1 MSQRTSQRLATK
13 KVDVVPAALKPK
25 SRGERRA
32 EKTAAE
38 QLKSNEKLAIQQAKQ
53 KSTDRI
59 ARQLDKQ
66 AEDEVADFAVRPDL
80 RISTRHSASASSPQV
95 RHRKNFSPNLELNS
109 PPNMEGLE
117 LTSPSWVAHAALDSN
132 LNDTNSVP
140 VSKGDSAYSSPGEGD
155 TDGEDLDDEELKRL
169 EEQAAKLSVRN
180 GILDARNSTPKAT
193 TKRAR
198 SNTETDPVPSKR
210 SKPVE
215 LGGLKLDWKKSVR
228 KASKNNSHSRHT
240 STEIDDIEFEPVG
253 VFDEDESPETI
264 EKERAAKSYNKAVK
278 KDIVEVQVKLEPG
291 DVNTITKEEHD
302 TGKPAKPPKT
312 HVKVS
317 DVPFVQS
324 SDQTVWNN
332 KVRTG
337 LIEWSG
343 SVSKQFNI
351 NSDPNFRETVMDLW
365 NRHLNTLPH
374 IPLKLEYNGST
385 IQRCEHPAILSFA
398 QADIRNYRSNV
409 GKTAVRALRMYLTER
424 ADTFEEQRE
433 LVEELLHHNAFVY
446 EKPGKTRNESSGAFR
461 GELIMHTYAFFL
473 SWSHAAPGIDN
484 PVVPAGALA
493 LATTAVLRA
502 LEVSRSNT
510 EPASPADFQTMKKK
524 KPANSPDNF
533 DNQWG
538 PQAAKFYN
546 DILKLNVDKWELIT
560 ETSAGY
566 IHRLPNAGSGPYLK
580 EARRIQEILADK

>member
-1 MSQRTSQRLATK
+1 IYGDFSVYFVKFL
-13 KVDVVPAALKPK
+13 
-25 SRGERRA
+25 
-32 EKTAAE
+32 
-38 QLKSNEKLAIQQAKQ
+38 QL
-53 KSTDRI
+53 
-59 ARQLDKQ
+59 QLD
-66 AEDEVADFAVRPDL
+66 
-80 RISTRHSASASSPQV
+80 
-95 RHRKNFSPNLELNS
+95 
-109 PPNMEGLE
+109 
-117 LTSPSWVAHAALDSN
+117 
-132 LNDTNSVP
+132 
-140 VSKGDSAYSSPGEGD
+140 
-155 TDGEDLDDEELKRL
+155 
-169 EEQAAKLSVRN
+169 
-180 GILDARNSTPKAT
+180 
-193 TKRAR
+193 
-198 SNTETDPVPSKR
+198 
-210 SKPVE
+210 
-215 LGGLKLDWKKSVR
+215 
-228 KASKNNSHSRHT
+228 
-240 STEIDDIEFEPVG
+240 
-253 VFDEDESPETI
+253 
-264 EKERAAKSYNKAVK
+264 
-278 KDIVEVQVKLEPG
+278 
-291 DVNTITKEEHD
+291 VNAITKEEHD

-374 IPLKLEYNGST
+374 IPLKLKYNGST
-385 IQRCEHPAILSFA
+385 IQRSEHPAILSFA

-409 GKTAVRALRMYLTER
+409 GKMAVRALRMYLTER

-446 EKPGKTRNESSGAFR
+446 EKLGKMLLNSEMNLRELSEVNSSCTPMHSFSPGVMLLLVS
-461 GELIMHTYAFFL
+461 
-473 SWSHAAPGIDN
+473 
-484 PVVPAGALA
+484 
-493 LATTAVLRA
+493 TTQSFQLVLRA

-533 DNQWG
+533 GDQWG

-566 IHRLPNAGSGPYLK
+566 IHCLPNAGSGPYLK
-580 EARRIQEILADK
+580 EARRIQEILADKRKGKQPEVQVEADDEIIVSD